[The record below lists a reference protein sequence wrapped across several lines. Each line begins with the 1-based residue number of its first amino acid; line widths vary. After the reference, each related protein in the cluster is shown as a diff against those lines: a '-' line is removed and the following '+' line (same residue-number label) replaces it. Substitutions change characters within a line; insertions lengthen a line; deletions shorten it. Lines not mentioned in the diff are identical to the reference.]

1 MAKTKKTVNDL
12 SLFSYD
18 YQCSILKMFIEN
30 EEFSL
35 STVDTMDQNHFTGS
49 PELRKIASIIKDKV
63 SKLNRK
69 ISYDELEL
77 WLKTTVDDAITLEN
91 CVAIMNEKMKKTR
104 FNEAELNT
112 IKEEYHNFLTAME
125 TIKLGN
131 EIAERNKNGCTKD
144 DVMAI
149 VKQYDERTT
158 FEEVSARHVRMDDE
172 HIESLLAD
180 DNCEVVPTGCKVLD
194 ERLGGGMRKGDFGIL
209 VAGTG
214 IGKTCVTSGFAAY
227 AAWNGYKVAHIILE
241 DKPDDIDAKYD
252 GYILKLPVN
261 SFRGKQATPEGK
273 AEFRKRY
280 AQIKDKLIQVLE
292 ENLVQIS
299 AIDKNKKIHPM
310 TTRDIDNEL
319 TKLENKGFHADLV
332 IIDYFDR
339 IRPTIRN
346 LEIHQKDQIISDE
359 LNELAVNHNVA
370 MWVPSQGNKTV
381 QDRATKINI
390 SNMSGGAW
398 KGFTSQIVISMQKN
412 MDDLS
417 TNISTVQILK
427 NRYNNDFTPI
437 SIEFDNGTCRFGDVI
452 NDDSA
457 IYDDEGKE
465 VADQVY
471 DNNKK
476 KSKKV

>member
-1 MAKTKKTVNDL
+1 MAKTKKAVNDL

-158 FEEVSARHVRMDDE
+158 FEEVVAEDLKIDRNEFLRLISE
-172 HIESLLAD
+172 TKYET
-180 DNCEVVPTGCKVLD
+180 VPTGCSELD
-194 ERLGGGMRKGDFGIL
+194 KRLGGGMRKGDFGIL

-227 AAWNGYKVAHIILE
+227 AAWKGYKVAHIILE
-241 DKPDDIDAKYD
+241 DKKDD
-252 GYILKLPVN
+252 
-261 SFRGKQATPEGK
+261 
-273 AEFRKRY
+273 
-280 AQIKDKLIQVLE
+280 IKDKYLAYILNVGVNDFKNTEEGRQLITERYDQIGE
-292 ENLVQIS
+292 ERLYKALYDNLKPIY
-299 AIDKNKKIHPM
+299 AIDRNGKMHRLSV
-310 TTRDIDNEL
+310 RDIDNIL
-319 TKLENKGFHADLV
+319 TKLENKGFKPDLV

-339 IRPTIRN
+339 IKCSMNNVEVWR
-346 LEIHQKDQIISDE
+346 KDQIISDE

-381 QDRATKINI
+381 QDRATNINI
-390 SNMSGGAW
+390 SNMSGGSW
-398 KGFTSQIVISMQKN
+398 KGFTSQIVVAIQKN
-412 MDDLS
+412 IEDLS
-417 TNISTVQILK
+417 TKLTTVKILK
-427 NRYNNDFTPI
+427 NRYNNNFIPI